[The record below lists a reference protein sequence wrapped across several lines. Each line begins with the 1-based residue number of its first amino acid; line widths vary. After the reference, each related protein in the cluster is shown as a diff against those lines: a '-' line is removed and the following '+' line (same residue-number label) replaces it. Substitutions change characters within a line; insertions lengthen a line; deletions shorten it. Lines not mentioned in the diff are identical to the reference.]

1 MHRIEPGPRAE
12 QFSAAR
18 LRAGASAFPFSAI
31 DGGGQASHPCQTAA
45 HGIDRNHHASAVA
58 QALGARHE
66 RKGLLPLGAAIRK
79 FSFRP
84 DILAGSRT
92 LEGAAGQAHSN
103 FHSCQF
109 PFLYVINPKSGAG
122 AAFNLPLSGRLSPTE
137 ILKHRR
143 IKLSLNIILNSR
155 VPPAGGG
162 AVGKEPDAVD
172 RLESG
177 GGGLL
182 SCAFGEEFRRRS
194 VARDGWLCR
203 TAADGAGGREPD
215 RCGARRAQP
224 GAQGDEVFARDQPP

>member
-1 MHRIEPGPRAE
+1 MAVGKRRTRARPQHTGSTATTMRPRWPKRWVRAMNARDCSRSGPQSGNLASDPISWPDRELSKVLRDKRIPISIPA
-12 QFSAAR
+12 
-18 LRAGASAFPFSAI
+18 
-31 DGGGQASHPCQTAA
+31 
-45 HGIDRNHHASAVA
+45 
-58 QALGARHE
+58 
-66 RKGLLPLGAAIRK
+66 
-79 FSFRP
+79 
-84 DILAGSRT
+84 
-92 LEGAAGQAHSN
+92 N